1 MNIAVYCG
9 SSAGNNEKY
18 IEAAKQLGKWIGES
32 GNTLVYG
39 GANKGLMG
47 AVADSA
53 LDNGGK
59 VIGVLPDVPLIQ
71 ARKHTGLTECINTS
85 SMAERKSKMIELADA
100 FIALP
105 GGIGTLDVITEV
117 LSLSSLDV
125 VSDSIILFNTEGY
138 YEPFR
143 TVIRNIVESGFG
155 RKEYFDGV
163 LFSDDIE
170 EIAGFLNGR
179 K

>member
-32 GNTLVYG
+32 GNTLIYG

-47 AVADSA
+47 AVADSV

-105 GGIGTLDVITEV
+105 GGIGTLDEITEV

-125 VSDSIILFNTEGY
+125 VSGPIILFNTEGY
-138 YEPFR
+138 YEPLR

-155 RKEYFDGV
+155 RSEYFDGV

-170 EIAGFLNGR
+170 EIAVFLNSR